1 MAGSSPTS
9 VTDPSRH
16 SRRTSITAS
25 IPLRRSATNA
35 TQASPPYSASQ
46 HSSASLNQHDAA
58 GAGGGGAGAGSNG
71 NGGTNNKGN
80 INNTASNGGSSS
92 GSSTHGNS
100 DSRPSNAESSP
111 AAAKT
116 PTTMSIDQSVR
127 IFRVFEILRSG
138 DTTAIAK
145 AIRDCADP
153 SSDLLGTTV
162 LHLAIQ
168 CTEPQIV
175 EYVLSHENDID
186 INAQDRDGNT
196 PLHIAAQLGR
206 LSIVR
211 DLLDRPRIND
221 AVLNNNGQSPLDVSR
236 SPEIFQA
243 LQLSRSLFMDDKVK
257 EIQALIATSDYGKLE
272 HLLMEPRVER
282 VIDLN
287 SSDLVTDSLT
297 AAAGGTLL
305 HEAARKKDV
314 KLIQILLMHG
324 ADPFQRDRKG
334 KLPQDITKDD
344 KTRAILKRSSA
355 AVMAQEKTMLGS
367 VNAVP
372 GSTPEGGPS
381 GGKESREM
389 KGYLKKWTN
398 YTGGYKLRWFVL
410 EDGVL
415 SYYKHQD
422 DTGSACRGAINMRI
436 ARLHMDP
443 SDPTRFEI
451 QGKSSV
457 KYHLKA
463 NHKFEAKRWFWT
475 LNNAIQW
482 TKDEAKE
489 EEKRR
494 TRDAETF
501 RQAKMEQSDR
511 LEHIQSHGDANLR
524 RTNSRSISQQ
534 TPSPFASMQG
544 SSSSMPTHIKSPSG
558 RSPAEA
564 LTAAEDEPV
573 SATFDRWSIGSADA
587 PQIPQVP
594 ILEADEEVAD
604 DYASSKEFQAS
615 ANKDAFNI
623 TAQSL
628 NLQLELLNNVSR
640 AFKDLCGRSSQ
651 LTVSDPAVQKGIA
664 TYEGTVSNI
673 NLLIGD
679 LLKISRDRDAFW
691 QYRLEREVEARKMWE
706 NSMARV
712 AEEHEQLQRQ
722 MGESEEKRRRQK
734 LALKGALKGIQA
746 SCEEQSRASF
756 SQDADKPAQ
765 AHVEVAKSPSVD
777 SGPSPS
783 TDLERTTTEG
793 TDEGQVIKQ
802 DSTLRPEAGA
812 SPSNPRWSIVKSI
825 TENLYDDEDSD
836 DDEAEFYDA
845 IDAGDVD
852 VSPAPPGEAVE
863 PNEDSKAVML
873 RTMRRQDIEASFNGY
888 ESGLRKR
895 LKLDA
900 DNRPKLSL
908 WGILKS
914 MIGKDMTRMTLPVSF
929 NEPTSLLQRVAE
941 DLEYTDLL
949 DIAADRADSLERMM
963 YVAAFASSEYAS
975 TIGRVAKP
983 FNPLLGETY
992 EYVRPDKEFRF
1003 VIEQVSHHP
1012 PIGAAYA
1019 ESPKWDYWGESAVK
1033 SKFYG
1038 KSFDINPLGTWF
1050 LRLRPASGGEELYT
1064 WKKVTSTVVGII
1076 TGNPTIDN
1084 YGPMEI
1090 KNWTTGEVCVVDF
1103 KARGWKVSSAYHV
1116 TGKAIDEAGNVK
1128 WSLGGRWNDKLF
1140 ARHTPGF
1147 QDTNVSTS
1155 TEARGSKAFM
1165 IWQANPRPEGIPF
1178 NLTPFGVT
1186 LNAIDD
1192 KLRPHLPP
1200 TDTRLRP
1207 DQRAMEEGE
1216 YDLAAEEKHRVEEKQ
1231 RAARRAREAQGEE
1244 WQPKWF
1250 SKAVHDVTGD
1260 PYWAPNGEYWKC
1272 REKGDW
1278 SRCDDIF

>member
-1 MAGSSPTS
+1 MSMAGSMSS
-9 VTDPSRH
+9 DPSRH
-16 SRRTSITAS
+16 SRAAS
-25 IPLRRSATNA
+25 ANASAAPRRRRDTNPDELQRSASSEPSA
-35 TQASPPYSASQ
+35 VAAGPDEPSSSPPKGSTNMDQQ
-46 HSSASLNQHDAA
+46 HSRN
-58 GAGGGGAGAGSNG
+58 
-71 NGGTNNKGN
+71 
-80 INNTASNGGSSS
+80 
-92 GSSTHGNS
+92 
-100 DSRPSNAESSP
+100 PS
-111 AAAKT
+111 
-116 PTTMSIDQSVR
+116 MSIDQSVR
-127 IFRVFEILRSG
+127 VFRVFEILRSG

-145 AIRDCADP
+145 TIKECADP
-153 SSDLLGTTV
+153 NSEPLGTTV

-175 EYVLSHENDID
+175 EYVLSYDNDID
-186 INAQDRDGNT
+186 INAKDRDGNT
-196 PLHIAAQLGR
+196 PLHLAAQLGR

-211 DLLDRPRIND
+211 ALLDRPKIND
-221 AVLNNNGQSPLDVSR
+221 AVVNYNGQTPLDLAR

-257 EIQALIATSDYGKLE
+257 EIQALVAVGDYDKLD

-282 VIDLN
+282 VLDLN
-287 SSDLVTDSLT
+287 SPELVSDKTT
-297 AAAGGTLL
+297 IMTGGTLL
-305 HEAARKKDV
+305 HEAARKRDT
-314 KLIQILLMHG
+314 KLIQLLLMHG

-334 KLPQDITKDD
+334 KLPQDATKDD
-344 KTRAILKRSSA
+344 KTRAILKRSPA
-355 AVMAQEKTMLGS
+355 AVMAQEKAMLGN
-367 VNAVP
+367 VNAP
-372 GSTPEGGPS
+372 TGQASDGPT
-381 GGKESREM
+381 GKESREM

-436 ARLHMDP
+436 AKLHMDP

-511 LEHIQSHGDANLR
+511 LDNGNTQTASDSTLR
-524 RTNSRSISQQ
+524 RTSSRSISQQ
-534 TPSPFASMQG
+534 HSPFNSAPNNAAPPLLIKPPSRRGTLESVADDDLSG
-544 SSSSMPTHIKSPSG
+544 SPY
-558 RSPAEA
+558 
-564 LTAAEDEPV
+564 
-573 SATFDRWSIGSADA
+573 DRWSVGSTEGLQL
-587 PQIPQVP
+587 PQIPNP
-594 ILEADEEVAD
+594 TIPEAEEDVAD
-604 DYASSKEFQAS
+604 DYASSKEFQSAAS
-615 ANKDAFNI
+615 KDAFNI

-628 NLQLELLNNVSR
+628 NIQLDLLNNVSR
-640 AFKDLCGRSSQ
+640 GFRDLCSRCPQ
-651 LTVSDPAVQKGIA
+651 TTVSDPAIIKGIS
-664 TYEGTVSNI
+664 TYDGTISNI

-679 LLKISRDRDAFW
+679 LLKISRDRDSFW

-706 NSMARV
+706 DSMARI
-712 AEEHEQLQRQ
+712 AEEHEELQKQ
-722 MGESEEKRRRQK
+722 MGESEMKRRRTK
-734 LALKGALKGIQA
+734 KALKGALENFNLRDDSSHI
-746 SCEEQSRASF
+746 
-756 SQDADKPAQ
+756 SQDERPSDVGANTEVTPAEDNEPADPETIVDRVEDGSIQNIAPAHSQ
-765 AHVEVAKSPSVD
+765 LNAPLPNK
-777 SGPSPS
+777 
-783 TDLERTTTEG
+783 
-793 TDEGQVIKQ
+793 
-802 DSTLRPEAGA
+802 
-812 SPSNPRWSIVKSI
+812 RWSIVKSI
-825 TENLYDDEDSD
+825 TEGLSEDDS
-836 DDEAEFYDA
+836 DDEAEFFDA
-845 IDAGDVD
+845 IDEGDVD
-852 VSPAPPGEAVE
+852 VIPPPSADEKVDLDE
-863 PNEDSKAVML
+863 NSKSLVLRNKKMED
-873 RTMRRQDIEASFNGY
+873 IASAFEGY
-888 ESGLRKR
+888 EQGIRKR

-908 WGILKS
+908 WAILKS

-949 DIAADRADSLERMM
+949 DIAADRPDSMERLV
-963 YVAAFASSEYAS
+963 YVAAFAASEYAS

-983 FNPLLGETY
+983 FNPLLGETF
-992 EYVRPDKEFRF
+992 EYVRPDKGYRF
-1003 VIEQVSHHP
+1003 IIEQVSHHP

-1050 LRLRPASGGEELYT
+1050 LRLRSVDGGEELYT
-1064 WKKVTSTVVGII
+1064 WKKVTSSVVGII
-1076 TGNPTIDN
+1076 TGNPTVDN
-1084 YGPMEI
+1084 YGPMEV
-1090 KNWTTGEVCVVDF
+1090 KNWNTGEVCIVDF
-1103 KARGWKVSSAYHV
+1103 KARGWKISSAYHV
-1116 TGKAIDEAGNVK
+1116 TGKAIDQNGSVK
-1128 WSLGGRWNDKLF
+1128 WSIGGRWNDKLF

-1155 TEARGSKAFM
+1155 TESSSRRPSDSKAFM

-1178 NLTPFGVT
+1178 NLTPFVIT

-1192 KLRPHLPP
+1192 SLRPHLPP

-1207 DQRAMEEGE
+1207 DQRAMEDGE
-1216 YDLAAEEKHRVEEKQ
+1216 YDFAAEEKHRVEEKQ
-1231 RAARRAREAQGEE
+1231 RAARRMREARGEE
-1244 WQPKWF
+1244 WTPKWF
-1250 SKAVHDVTGD
+1250 TKGVHEVTGD
-1260 PYWAPNGEYWKC
+1260 PYWLSNGEYWKC
-1272 REKGDW
+1272 REKHDW